1 MRCVFNL
8 DLNWE
13 SPRHYQEGYFK
24 PKCENALP
32 PLDKIYHLSS
42 IYACTKFNDA
52 VGSSIWFWCWIQVSW
67 VFSFL
72 CVRHKS

>member
-13 SPRHYQEGYFK
+13 SPRQEGYFK

-32 PLDKIYHLSS
+32 PLDKYLSSS

-67 VFSFL
+67 EFSIFV
-72 CVRHKS
+72 C